1 MFRWTIDNLQLT
13 KLLLELIIKLRG
25 LMDKTL
31 VLSWVERM
39 WFESARSS
47 SIKAVPK
54 NFKRDLW
61 LRLLHCASA

>member
-13 KLLLELIIKLRG
+13 KLLLKLIIKLRG
-25 LMDKTL
+25 LMDKTI

-39 WFESARSS
+39 RFESARNSC
-47 SIKAVPK
+47 IKAVPK

-61 LRLLHCASA
+61 LRLLHCVSA